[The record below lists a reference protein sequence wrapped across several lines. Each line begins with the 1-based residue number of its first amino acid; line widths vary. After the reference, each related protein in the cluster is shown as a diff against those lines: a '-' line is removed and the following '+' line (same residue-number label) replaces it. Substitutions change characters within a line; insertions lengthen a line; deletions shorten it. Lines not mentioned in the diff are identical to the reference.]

1 MRTNTLP
8 TRCEQRVVRYLA
20 MRTNI
25 GLTSQ
30 SLGKQGAAL
39 SRFSLLIP
47 SQLPTLPFFSKRK
60 STPIGRW
67 AIAYGAVGDRPWGGG
82 RSPTG
87 RWALAH
93 RPVGVD
99 FLRGKNENIGLR
111 NGVPASRVVGIGGA
125 ASPCAQTIGWGKLPQ
140 LLVPGLIFR
149 LRLRPICNHRKSTA
163 PCWQDA
169 VLLHYA
175 VV

>member
-1 MRTNTLP
+1 M
-8 TRCEQRVVRYLA
+8 VRYLA

-39 SRFSLLIP
+39 SRLSLLIP
-47 SQLPTLPFFSKRK
+47 SQLPTLPFFLRESQ
-60 STPIGRW
+60 
-67 AIAYGAVGDRPWGGG
+67 RPLGGG
-82 RSPTG
+82 RSPMG
-87 RWALAH
+87 RWAFAH

-111 NGVPASRVVGIGGA
+111 NGVPASRVDGIGGA